1 VWLQYPPWCVAVT
14 IPSKKDVVAGD
25 MTILD
30 GDSIPL
36 IPSSRTIEVDA
47 KLPPGSLK
55 RPPGSGSQPD
65 IQALIRTSQT
75 GLVYP
80 KVVQSEPG
88 GSDVA
93 GFL

>member
-1 VWLQYPPWCVAVT
+1 MWLQYPPWCVAVT

-36 IPSSRTIEVDA
+36 IPSCRTIEVDA

-55 RPPGSGSQPD
+55 RPPGSKYPSD
-65 IQALIRTSQT
+65 MLALVW
-75 GLVYP
+75 L
-80 KVVQSEPG
+80 
-88 GSDVA
+88 
-93 GFL
+93 F